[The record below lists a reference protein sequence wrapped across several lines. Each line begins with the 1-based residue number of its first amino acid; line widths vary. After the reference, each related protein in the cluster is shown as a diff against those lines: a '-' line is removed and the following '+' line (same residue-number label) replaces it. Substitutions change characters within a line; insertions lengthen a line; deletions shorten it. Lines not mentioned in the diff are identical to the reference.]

1 MIGGIGRT
9 LLVSGVLVLLF
20 VAYQLW
26 GTALQERRAQD
37 RLEDEFAEV
46 LAEAGIEDAIDV
58 AATSSTGGED
68 GADTDDADADAED
81 DGADDADAGADET
94 TGADVADD
102 SEPVV
107 VPTRFGPPPPPA
119 DNGDPVARLRIPRL
133 DLDKVVV
140 SGVSTEDLK
149 QGPGHFPGTPLP
161 GQAGNA
167 AIAGHRTTYGAPFFD
182 FDDLEPGD
190 EIFVTTLQG
199 TFTYEVTSSEI
210 VPPSAIEVLAP
221 TDDNRLTFSTC
232 NPKYSAA
239 ERLIVVAHLV
249 GEAAP
254 GGPTPSAPAPAEL
267 PTEDLDDPQAP
278 DTVLAEGDPADDEAT
293 TTTVAVASAGLSEI
307 DLGGDLDGASSSR
320 VPVVVW
326 GLICALLWTGG
337 WLLGRTWRRWPAYAV
352 TAPFFLVSLFV
363 FYENISRLLPAN
375 V

>member
-46 LAEAGIEDAIDV
+46 LAEAGIEDSIDV
-58 AATSSTGGED
+58 AATSSTDPVAD
-68 GADTDDADADAED
+68 GDDAED
-81 DGADDADAGADET
+81 EAAPEEDPE
-94 TGADVADD
+94 
-102 SEPVV
+102 V
-107 VPTRFGPPPPPA
+107 VPARFGPAPPPA
-119 DNGDPVARLRIPRL
+119 ENGDPVARLRIPSL
-133 DLDKVVV
+133 DLDKVVI

-149 QGPGHFPGTPLP
+149 EGPGHFPGTPLP

-190 EIFVTTLQG
+190 EIFLTTLQG

-249 GEAAP
+249 GEPAP
-254 GGPTPSAPAPAEL
+254 GGPSANAPSPEEL
-267 PTEDLDDPQAP
+267 PTEDLDAPPTP
-278 DTVLAEGDPADDEAT
+278 DTVLAEGEAAADEAPT
-293 TTTVAVASAGLSEI
+293 TTAAVSSAGLAQI

-337 WLLGRTWRRWPAYAV
+337 WLLGRIWKRWPAYAV
-352 TAPFFLVSLFV
+352 TTPFFLVSLFV

>member
-37 RLEDEFAEV
+37 RLGDEFAAV
-46 LAEAGIEDAIDV
+46 LAEAGVDDAIDV
-58 AATSSTGGED
+58 AATSSTGGD
-68 GADTDDADADAED
+68 GTDDVDGSDVDDADGSADAD
-81 DGADDADAGADET
+81 
-94 TGADVADD
+94 
-102 SEPVV
+102 V
-107 VPTRFGPPPPPA
+107 VPARFGPAPPPA
-119 DNGDPVARLRIPRL
+119 EAGDPIARLRIPAL
-133 DLDKVVV
+133 DLDKVVI
-140 SGVSTEDLK
+140 SGVTTEDLK
-149 QGPGHFPGTPLP
+149 AGPGHFPGTPLP

-182 FDDLEPGD
+182 FDDLVEGD

-210 VPPSAIEVLAP
+210 VPPSAIEVLNP

-254 GGPTPSAPAPAEL
+254 GGPSATAPSPSEL
-267 PTEDLDDPQAP
+267 PTEDLDTPE
-278 DTVLAEGDPADDEAT
+278 TVLADGSGDPDASTADDEAT
-293 TTTVAVASAGLSEI
+293 TTTAAISTAGLAEI

-337 WLLGRTWRRWPAYAV
+337 WLLGRIWKRWPAYAV
-352 TAPFFLVSLFV
+352 TTPFFLVSLFV
-363 FYENISRLLPAN
+363 FYENVSRLLPAN

>member
-1 MIGGIGRT
+1 MTTRRVIGGVGRT
-9 LLVSGVLVLLF
+9 LVVSGVLVLLF

-26 GTALQERRAQD
+26 GTAIHEARAQD
-37 RLEDEFAEV
+37 RLEDEFAAAIAAAPV
-46 LAEAGIEDAIDV
+46 DQAGPTAEAPGTTV
-58 AATSSTGGED
+58 
-68 GADTDDADADAED
+68 
-81 DGADDADAGADET
+81 ADEPST
-94 TGADVADD
+94 DVADD
-102 SEPVV
+102 AATDASAGATVEA
-107 VPTRFGPPPPPA
+107 RFGPPPAPA
-119 DNGDPVARLRIPRL
+119 EPGDPVARLRIPSIGV
-133 DLDKVVV
+133 DKVVV

-149 QGPGHFPGTPLP
+149 AGPGHFPGTPLP

-199 TFTYEVTSSEI
+199 EFTYEVTSSEI
-210 VPPSAIEVLAP
+210 VAPSAIEVLAP

-254 GGPTPSAPAPAEL
+254 GGPGEIPRSSLGQL
-267 PTEDLDDPQAP
+267 PTEEVGGDDEPATTAVEAGDADDPELPAEAGDQAP
-278 DTVLAEGDPADDEAT
+278 DEVQA
-293 TTTVAVASAGLSEI
+293 AGLAGI

-320 VPVVVW
+320 FPVVMW
-326 GLICALLWTGG
+326 GLITALIWLGG
-337 WLLGRTWRRWPAYAV
+337 WFLGRAWRKWPAYAV
-352 TAPFFLVSLFV
+352 VAPVFLVSLFV
-363 FYENISRLLPAN
+363 FYENVSRLLPAN

>member
-1 MIGGIGRT
+1 MTAQRVIGGIGRT
-9 LLVSGVLVLLF
+9 LLVTGVLVLLF

-46 LAEAGIEDAIDV
+46 LAEAGIEDTIDEV
-58 AATSSTGGED
+58 AAAPPESTDDDTSD
-68 GADTDDADADAED
+68 DATDDATD
-81 DGADDADAGADET
+81 DEAT
-94 TGADVADD
+94 TGGGEALPA
-102 SEPVV
+102 
-107 VPTRFGPPPPPA
+107 RFGPPPPA
-119 DNGDPVARLRIPRL
+119 AEAGDPVARLRIPAL
-133 DLDKVVV
+133 GLDKVVI

-149 QGPGHFPGTPLP
+149 EGPGHFPGTPLP

-182 FDDLEPGD
+182 FDDLVPGD
-190 EIFVTTLQG
+190 EVFVTTLQG

-210 VPPSAIEVLAP
+210 VPPTAIEVLAP
-221 TDDNRLTFSTC
+221 TDDDRLTFTTC
-232 NPKYSAA
+232 HPKYSAA

-254 GGPTPSAPAPAEL
+254 GGPSPNAVAPTEL
-267 PTEDLDDPQAP
+267 PTEDLDDPARTA
-278 DTVLAEGDPADDEAT
+278 DTVLAEGEGGGPADAAGSDADEAAATTDPAVAT
-293 TTTVAVASAGLSEI
+293 AGLAEI

-320 VPVVVW
+320 VPVVIW
-326 GLICALLWTGG
+326 GLVCALLWIGG

-352 TAPFFLVSLFV
+352 TTPFFLVALFV
-363 FYENISRLLPAN
+363 FYENVSRLLPAN

>member
-1 MIGGIGRT
+1 MDARRVIGGIGRT

-26 GTALQERRAQD
+26 GTALQERRAQE
-37 RLEDEFAEV
+37 RLGNEFAEI
-46 LAEAGIEDAIDV
+46 LAEAGVEDSIDV
-58 AATSSTGGED
+58 AATSPPTTD
-68 GADTDDADADAED
+68 GDAP
-81 DGADDADAGADET
+81 ADDATTDAADPAE
-94 TGADVADD
+94 
-102 SEPVV
+102 V
-107 VPTRFGPPPPPA
+107 VPARFGPPPPPA
-119 DNGDPVARLRIPRL
+119 EAGDPVARLRIPAL
-133 DLDKVVV
+133 DLDKVVI
-140 SGVSTEDLK
+140 SGVTTEDLK
-149 QGPGHFPGTPLP
+149 AGPGHFPGTPLP

-210 VPPSAIEVLAP
+210 VPPSAVEVLAP
-221 TDDNRLTFSTC
+221 TDDHRLTFSTC
-232 NPKYSAA
+232 HPKYSAA

-249 GEAAP
+249 GEPAP
-254 GGPTPSAPAPAEL
+254 GGPSPNAPAPTEL
-267 PTEDLDDPQAP
+267 PTEDLDDPDGTTP
-278 DTVLAEGDPADDEAT
+278 DTILADGQEPTAGEEAAAGAGTAT
-293 TTTVAVASAGLSEI
+293 TAPQDVAAGLAAI
-307 DLGGDLDGASSSR
+307 DLGGDLDGATSSR

-337 WLLGRTWRRWPAYAV
+337 WLLGRLWKRWPAYAM

>member
-37 RLEDEFAEV
+37 RLEDEFAQV
-46 LAEAGIEDAIDV
+46 LAEAGIDDAID
-58 AATSSTGGED
+58 ATATSPPPTTG
-68 GADTDDADADAED
+68 
-81 DGADDADAGADET
+81 DAGASDE
-94 TGADVADD
+94 GEDPASEDD
-102 SEPVV
+102 EPPVIELREAEP

-119 DNGDPVARLRIPRL
+119 ESGDPVARLRIPAL
-133 DLDKVVV
+133 DLDKVVI
-140 SGVSTEDLK
+140 SGVTTEDLK
-149 QGPGHFPGTPLP
+149 AGPGHFPGTPLP

-182 FDDLEPGD
+182 FDDLVPGD

-210 VPPSAIEVLAP
+210 VPPTAIEVLAP
-221 TDDNRLTFSTC
+221 TDDHRLTFSTC

-249 GEAAP
+249 GEPAP
-254 GGPTPSAPAPAEL
+254 GGPSPNAVTAEEL
-267 PTEDLDDPQAP
+267 PTEDVDDTGTTTPE
-278 DTVLAEGDPADDEAT
+278 TVLAGGDDPEQASGT
-293 TTTVAVASAGLSEI
+293 TAPEDAAAGLAAI

-337 WLLGRTWRRWPAYAV
+337 WMLGRLWKRWPAYAA
-352 TAPFFLVSLFV
+352 TAPFFLVALFV
-363 FYENISRLLPAN
+363 FYENVSRLLPAN